1 MGGPGTNERD
11 ALLRRN
17 FQVTNGRCRK
27 LAGHAYNRVT
37 GHPYTIRGAMIL
49 RRIGMCLLVAGG
61 LLGPAAVAQRSGGFV
76 PGQKRPPGDPVEIAR
91 GKQVYGISCRSCH
104 GADLRGGDMGGPN
117 LPRSQ
122 LTLTDRAG
130 ELIVPV
136 IQGSLARSG
145 MPAIP
150 MSPEDAKAVSAY
162 VRSVMDTIGG
172 QGKPP
177 SEMAPP
183 SILVGNAAE
192 GEKFFG
198 QKCAGCHA
206 VTGDLR
212 GIATRLADP
221 KVLQNTWV
229 AGVVR
234 RGGFGT
240 PRGTK
245 PTLVTLTP
253 KTGAQVQGKLVRMD
267 AFQVTLELEDGTIR
281 SFGRDGESPRVEVKN
296 PLQPHIDMLP
306 QLTDQNMHD
315 VTAYLVTI
323 K

>member
-1 MGGPGTNERD
+1 MSFSRTGLS
-11 ALLRRN
+11 LL
-17 FQVTNGRCRK
+17 
-27 LAGHAYNRVT
+27 LA
-37 GHPYTIRGAMIL
+37 
-49 RRIGMCLLVAGG
+49 CG
-61 LLGPAAVAQRSGGFV
+61 LLPSIALPQRSGGFV
-76 PGQKRPPGDPVEIAR
+76 PGQKRPPGDPVAIAR

-117 LPRSQ
+117 LLRSQ
-122 LTLTDRAG
+122 LALADRAG

-150 MSPEDAKAVSAY
+150 MGPEDAKAVSAY
-162 VRSVMDTIGG
+162 VRSVMNTIGEM
-172 QGKPP
+172 GKPP

-183 SILVGNAAE
+183 SILVGRAAE
-192 GEKFFG
+192 GERFFG
-198 QKCAGCHA
+198 QKCAGCHSA
-206 VTGDLR
+206 TGDLL

-221 KVLQNTWV
+221 KILQNTWV

-245 PTLVTLTP
+245 PVVVTVTP
-253 KTGAQVQGKLVRMD
+253 KTGAKVEGTLVRMD
-267 AFQVTLELEDGTIR
+267 AFLVTLELEDGTIR
-281 SFGRDGESPRVEVKN
+281 SFGRDGDVPQVDVKN

-315 VTAYLVTI
+315 VTAYLVTL